1 MSNLEKRRGG
11 SLEASQVDNTFQKYA
26 QIHLTIPSS
35 IFTQAGLELNHSSVM
50 KVVNEV
56 LLPMPRFKG
65 FSCDRRFWNDGK
77 GNGRVLLTKIS
88 MGDILYLRLPDD
100 FVLPPSLKQLPSKT
114 PEDLAPR
121 LDEL

>member
-11 SLEASQVDNTFQKYA
+11 KLDIPVDTTFQKYA

-35 IFTQAGLELNHSSVM
+35 IFTQAGLELDYGSVM
-50 KVVNEV
+50 KIVNEV

-77 GNGRVLLTKIS
+77 GNGRVLLTKPS
-88 MGDILYLRLPDD
+88 MGDILYLKLPND
-100 FVLPPSLKQLPSKT
+100 FVLPPSLKQLP
-114 PEDLAPR
+114 PA
-121 LDEL
+121 